1 LNAGKILV
9 AEENGVYLLKLIGD
23 VRMTLCASLNSYIET
38 IFQRGNVVDVI
49 VDLLEAEGVDS
60 TALGLLA
67 KLAIHSEKHYG
78 IKPTVFCNNEGIYR
92 TLVGMGLEDVFDI
105 VQKSPELLEN
115 LQELHDINADVEH
128 LRQQVLEA
136 HRLLSLLN
144 PKNQR
149 EFVDLIRSLEQQ

>member
-1 LNAGKILV
+1 MNAGKILV